1 MKSPQSWLQ
10 DRIKQKVVVYLK
22 NGMNYTGRLLQHD
35 SYMNLVLEDCLE
47 IDRERNTTRLD
58 KALLR
63 GNNILLVILEE

>member
-22 NGMNYTGRLLQHD
+22 NGMNYTGRLLQQD
-35 SYMNLVLEDCLE
+35 SYMSLVLEDCLE
-47 IDRERNTTRLD
+47 IDREGNTTRLD